1 MPAKRRRRFRGMRP
15 GASPGTL
22 LSTPDSS
29 PPGLRVFQYG
39 PAELTEG
46 AVDLEHVPATAAAA
60 KEHAVSWFDFVGV
73 DHAPSLTAI
82 GEIFDLHPLVLED
95 IANTFQRPK
104 ADTYDER
111 VFVVLRIPHAG
122 PSPELEQVSMIVGPG
137 VVITFQEHAGDC
149 FEPVRQR
156 LRDGRAR
163 LRGSGSDYLAYAL
176 IDAAIDSFF
185 PVLEDHGERLEDL
198 EQAVLEVGSPETLAE
213 VQSVKRDLLRLRRS
227 LWPYR
232 ELISVLSREDTDAF
246 TQETRVFLRDCYDH
260 TVQLM
265 DLVENYREI
274 GGGLVDLHMSTVSN
288 RMNEVMKTLT
298 IIATIFIPLT
308 FIAGVYG
315 MNFDP
320 AASPWNMPEL
330 AWPWGYPMAM
340 GLMAAVGLSTAAY
353 FRRKG
358 WLGGLPA
365 AQQRRGRAATSAETA
380 TSRTASDSRS

>member
-1 MPAKRRRRFRGMRP
+1 M
-15 GASPGTL
+15 
-22 LSTPDSS
+22 
-29 PPGLRVFQYG
+29 PPGLRLFQYG

-46 AVDLEHVPATAAAA
+46 EVELDRLAATAAATRD
-60 KEHAVSWFDFVGV
+60 HPVSWFDFVGV
-73 DHAPSLTAI
+73 DHSPSLTAI
-82 GEIFDLHPLVLED
+82 GKVFDLHPLVVED

-104 ADTYDER
+104 AETYDER
-111 VFVVLRIPHAG
+111 VFIVLRIPHAG
-122 PSPELEQVSMIVGPG
+122 PSPELEQVSMIVGSG
-137 VVITFQEHAGDC
+137 VVLTFQEHAGDC

-156 LRDGRAR
+156 LRDGRTR

-198 EQAVLEVGSPETLAE
+198 EQAVLEVGSPETLAR
-213 VQSVKRDLLRLRRS
+213 VQRVKRDLLRLRRS

-246 TQETRVFLRDCYDH
+246 GHDTQVYLRDCYDH

-274 GGGLVDLHMSTVSN
+274 GAGLVDLHMSTVSN

-330 AWPWGYPMAM
+330 AWFWGYPMAL
-340 GLMAAVGLSTAAY
+340 GLMAAVGLFTAAH
-353 FRRKG
+353 FRRRG
-358 WLGGLPA
+358 WLGATPRAERRRDGA
-365 AQQRRGRAATSAETA
+365 AGPGTETKSQTAAPDA
-380 TSRTASDSRS
+380 RS